1 LKEKDETRFDIYVT
15 KPYPRKY
22 MMKLEGG
29 DNVLEADDWVSSIE
43 KALKEYK

>member
-1 LKEKDETRFDIYVT
+1 
-15 KPYPRKY
+15 
-22 MMKLEGG
+22 MKLEGG

>member
-1 LKEKDETRFDIYVT
+1 
-15 KPYPRKY
+15 